1 MQTILTYLTIL
12 FTGIF
17 MSAQNKVEVQ
27 ITGFENNMGNAMIAL
42 YNSEDSF
49 LSNRFK
55 SDVLVIENN
64 RVEAIFSEIPDGVY
78 AISVYHDEDSN
89 GKLNMVMG
97 FYPSEATGTS
107 NNAPARFGPP
117 KWEDAKFEL
126 NNEEVL
132 KMEINL

>member
-55 SDVLVIENN
+55 SDVLVIENY

>member
-1 MQTILTYLTIL
+1 MKKLLTYSAMLL
-12 FTGIF
+12 TGIF

-27 ITGFENNMGNAMIAL
+27 ITGFENNTGNAMIAL
-42 YNSEDSF
+42 YNSENNF
-49 LSNRFK
+49 LEDLFK
-55 SDVLVIENN
+55 SEIIAIENN
-64 RVEAIFSEIPDGVY
+64 MAEAVFSEIPDGVY
-78 AISVYHDEDSN
+78 AISVFHDEDSN

-97 FYPSEATGTS
+97 LYPSEATGTS

-126 NNEEVL
+126 KNDEVL